1 MNILLLNDNPV
12 VTKLVTL
19 SAQKTGSEI
28 FIASNI
34 DEIQG
39 DSYDLII
46 VDEALY
52 SLDLMDELKSKITY
66 KHSLYMLSR
75 GAQSVDGFDYEVK
88 KPFLP
93 TDLVELLSSI
103 STALLK
109 INDESVNLENED
121 LQEDFDMDKD
131 LKAEVF
137 IDSGIIDDDLDLD
150 NLDLNLDNLSIQ
162 DDEIGSILDQD
173 EVQEVKN
180 LLDEAELQED
190 ELDFDL
196 DDEFESNDTKFDDE
210 KSLLSSDNLKI
221 EELEDDFSFDD
232 IDLPV
237 DFKEE
242 MPEEKLALQEDSEEE
257 LLSEDDE
264 ELITPETLLAND
276 EEIDEDDLNFDTLK
290 DDFNFDDI
298 DIPVDFKREVPEKE
312 LQVPEN
318 SEGEP
323 LLEDDEELIEPE
335 TVLVSD
341 EEINEDDLNFDTLE
355 DEIQS
360 AVGALSQDDLDQ
372 EIDLNFDDLDEFAT
386 LDEKSLKIALGE
398 EVEDVNEDEL
408 TFDDELFIETEHELG
423 EEIVPTMKEESSV
436 TQTDGV
442 DALKTLLKALSNE
455 DVVASL
461 KGMNVSINISFG
473 NISDK

>member
-39 DSYDLII
+39 ESYDLII

-109 INDESVNLENED
+109 INDESVNPENEN

-131 LKAEVF
+131 LKSEVS
-137 IDSGIIDDDLDLD
+137 IDSGILDDDLDLD
-150 NLDLNLDNLSIQ
+150 NLDLDLDEIDLDNLSIK
-162 DDEIGSILDQD
+162 DDEVGSILDQD

-190 ELDFDL
+190 ELDL
-196 DDEFESNDTKFDDE
+196 DDEFDNSDIEFDDY
-210 KSLLSSDNLKI
+210 KSLVPSDNLKI

-232 IDLPV
+232 ID
-237 DFKEE
+237 
-242 MPEEKLALQEDSEEE
+242 
-257 LLSEDDE
+257 
-264 ELITPETLLAND
+264 
-276 EEIDEDDLNFDTLK
+276 
-290 DDFNFDDI
+290 
-298 DIPVDFKREVPEKE
+298 IPVDSKEEVPEKE
-312 LQVPEN
+312 LEVQEDR
-318 SEGEP
+318 EEP
-323 LLEDDEELIEPE
+323 LLEDDEELIIPE
-335 TVLVSD
+335 TVSVSD
-341 EEINEDDLNFDTLE
+341 EEIDEDDLNFDTLE

-408 TFDDELFIETEHELG
+408 MLDDELFSEAEHELG
-423 EEIVPTMKEESSV
+423 EEIVPTIQEELSA

-473 NISDK
+473 NNSDK

>member
-39 DSYDLII
+39 ESYDLII

-131 LKAEVF
+131 LKSEVF
-137 IDSGIIDDDLDLD
+137 IDSGMIDDDLDLD
-150 NLDLNLDNLSIQ
+150 NLDLDLDEIDLDNLNIQ
-162 DDEIGSILDQD
+162 DDEVGSILDQD

-190 ELDFDL
+190 ELDL
-196 DDEFESNDTKFDDE
+196 DDEFDSSDIEFDDN
-210 KSLLSSDNLKI
+210 KSLVPSNNLKI

-232 IDLPV
+232 VDMPV
-237 DFKEE
+237 DSKEE
-242 MPEEKLALQEDSEEE
+242 EVAEKELQVQENSEEE
-257 LLSEDDE
+257 KEPFLEDDE
-264 ELITPETLLAND
+264 ELIVPETVPVND
-276 EEIDEDDLNFDTLK
+276 EEIDEDNF
-290 DDFNFDDI
+290 
-298 DIPVDFKREVPEKE
+298 
-312 LQVPEN
+312 
-318 SEGEP
+318 
-323 LLEDDEELIEPE
+323 
-335 TVLVSD
+335 
-341 EEINEDDLNFDTLE
+341 NFDTLE

-398 EVEDVNEDEL
+398 EVEDVNEDVNEDEL
-408 TFDDELFIETEHELG
+408 MLDDELFSEAEHELS
-423 EEIVPTMKEESSV
+423 EEIVPTMKEELSA
-436 TQTDGV
+436 THTDGV

-473 NISDK
+473 NNSDK

>member
-39 DSYDLII
+39 ESYDLII

-131 LKAEVF
+131 LKSEVF
-137 IDSGIIDDDLDLD
+137 IDSGMIDDDLDLD
-150 NLDLNLDNLSIQ
+150 NLDLDLDEIDLDNLNIQ
-162 DDEIGSILDQD
+162 DDEVGSILDQD

-190 ELDFDL
+190 ELDL
-196 DDEFESNDTKFDDE
+196 DDEFDSSDIEFDDN
-210 KSLLSSDNLKI
+210 KSLVPSNNLKI

-232 IDLPV
+232 VDMPV
-237 DFKEE
+237 DSKEE
-242 MPEEKLALQEDSEEE
+242 EVAEKELQVQENSEEE
-257 LLSEDDE
+257 KEPFLEDDE
-264 ELITPETLLAND
+264 ELIVPETVPVND
-276 EEIDEDDLNFDTLK
+276 EEIDEDN
-290 DDFNFDDI
+290 
-298 DIPVDFKREVPEKE
+298 
-312 LQVPEN
+312 
-318 SEGEP
+318 
-323 LLEDDEELIEPE
+323 
-335 TVLVSD
+335 
-341 EEINEDDLNFDTLE
+341 LNFDTLE

-398 EVEDVNEDEL
+398 EVEDVNEDVNEDEL
-408 TFDDELFIETEHELG
+408 MLDDELFSEAEHELS
-423 EEIVPTMKEESSV
+423 EEIVPTMKEELSA
-436 TQTDGV
+436 THTDGV

-473 NISDK
+473 NNSDK

>member
-39 DSYDLII
+39 ESYDLII

-52 SLDLMDELKSKITY
+52 SLDLMDELESKITY

-109 INDESVNLENED
+109 INDEHVNPENEN
-121 LQEDFDMDKD
+121 LQEDFDMNKD
-131 LKAEVF
+131 LKSEVF
-137 IDSGIIDDDLDLD
+137 IDSGIMDDDLDLD
-150 NLDLNLDNLSIQ
+150 NLDLDLDEIDLDNLSIK
-162 DDEIGSILDQD
+162 DDEVGSILDQD

-190 ELDFDL
+190 ELDL
-196 DDEFESNDTKFDDE
+196 DDEFDSSDIEFDDN
-210 KSLLSSDNLKI
+210 KSLVPSNNLKI

-232 IDLPV
+232 VDMPV
-237 DFKEE
+237 DSKEE
-242 MPEEKLALQEDSEEE
+242 EVAEKELQVQENSEEE
-257 LLSEDDE
+257 KEPFLEDDE
-264 ELITPETLLAND
+264 ELIVPETVPVND
-276 EEIDEDDLNFDTLK
+276 EEIDEDN
-290 DDFNFDDI
+290 
-298 DIPVDFKREVPEKE
+298 
-312 LQVPEN
+312 
-318 SEGEP
+318 
-323 LLEDDEELIEPE
+323 
-335 TVLVSD
+335 
-341 EEINEDDLNFDTLE
+341 LNFDTLE

-408 TFDDELFIETEHELG
+408 MLDDELFSEAEHELS
-423 EEIVPTMKEESSV
+423 EEIVPTMKEELSA
-436 TQTDGV
+436 THTDGV

-473 NISDK
+473 NNSDK

>member
-34 DEIQG
+34 DEIPE
-39 DSYDLII
+39 DSYDLVI

-52 SLDLMDELKSKITY
+52 SFDFMDKLKSKITY
-66 KHSLYMLSR
+66 KHSIYMLSR
-75 GAQSVDGFDYEVK
+75 GAQSVEEFDYKVK

-103 STALLK
+103 STSLLK
-109 INDESVNLENED
+109 VNDESISPELED
-121 LQEDFDMDKD
+121 LHNDFDMGKD
-131 LKAEVF
+131 LKGEVF
-137 IDSGIIDDDLDLD
+137 IDSGMMDDDLDLD
-150 NLDLNLDNLSIQ
+150 NLDLNLDEIDLDNLSIE

-196 DDEFESNDTKFDDE
+196 DDEFESNDTEFDSNDIKLDDE
-210 KSLLSSDNLKI
+210 KSLLSSDGLKI

-237 DFKEE
+237 NSKEE
-242 MPEEKLALQEDSEEE
+242 IPEEELAVQEDSEEE
-257 LLSEDDE
+257 LLLEEEDE
-264 ELITPETLLAND
+264 ELTPETLPIND
-276 EEIDEDDLNFDTLK
+276 EEIDEDDLNFDTL
-290 DDFNFDDI
+290 
-298 DIPVDFKREVPEKE
+298 
-312 LQVPEN
+312 
-318 SEGEP
+318 
-323 LLEDDEELIEPE
+323 EE
-335 TVLVSD
+335 
-341 EEINEDDLNFDTLE
+341 
-355 DEIQS
+355 EIQS
-360 AVGALSQDDLDQ
+360 AVGSLSQDDLDQ

-398 EVEDVNEDEL
+398 ELEDEL
-408 TFDDELFIETEHELG
+408 IFDDETEHELG
-423 EEIVPTMKEESSV
+423 EEIVPTTELSV
-436 TQTDGV
+436 TQTDGA

-473 NISDK
+473 NNSDK

>member
-39 DSYDLII
+39 ESYDLII

-52 SLDLMDELKSKITY
+52 SLDLMDELESKITY

-109 INDESVNLENED
+109 INDESVNPENEN

-131 LKAEVF
+131 LKSEVS
-137 IDSGIIDDDLDLD
+137 IDSGILDDDLDLD
-150 NLDLNLDNLSIQ
+150 NLDLDLDEIDLDNLSIK
-162 DDEIGSILDQD
+162 DDEVGSILDQD

-190 ELDFDL
+190 ELDL
-196 DDEFESNDTKFDDE
+196 DDEFDSSDIEFDDN
-210 KSLLSSDNLKI
+210 KSLVPSDNLKI
-221 EELEDDFSFDD
+221 EELEELEDDFSFDD
-232 IDLPV
+232 VDMPV
-237 DFKEE
+237 DSKEE
-242 MPEEKLALQEDSEEE
+242 VAEKELQVQENSEEE
-257 LLSEDDE
+257 PFLEDDE
-264 ELITPETLLAND
+264 ELIVPETVPVND
-276 EEIDEDDLNFDTLK
+276 EEIDEDNF
-290 DDFNFDDI
+290 
-298 DIPVDFKREVPEKE
+298 
-312 LQVPEN
+312 
-318 SEGEP
+318 
-323 LLEDDEELIEPE
+323 
-335 TVLVSD
+335 
-341 EEINEDDLNFDTLE
+341 NFDTLE

-408 TFDDELFIETEHELG
+408 MLDDELFSEAEHELS
-423 EEIVPTMKEESSV
+423 EEIVPTMKEELSA
-436 TQTDGV
+436 THTDGV

-473 NISDK
+473 NNSDK